1 MQKKLMVVDD
11 EPGFSQL
18 ITDYFKALDY
28 EVLTAND
35 MEEALA
41 IFRREK
47 PKVILLDFQM
57 PVVTGEKLLP
67 LLQNIEPMVRVIVV
81 SGFLE
86 EEVEEKFKG
95 LGYFAYFKKGDLSLD
110 EIRVK
115 VEEALSY

>member
-18 ITDYFKALDY
+18 ITDYFKSLHY
-28 EVLTAND
+28 EVLAAND

-41 IFRREK
+41 IFKREK

-57 PVVTGEKLLP
+57 PIVTGEKLLP
-67 LLQNIEPMVRVIVV
+67 LLQSIEPTVRVIVV

-110 EIRVK
+110 EIRSK